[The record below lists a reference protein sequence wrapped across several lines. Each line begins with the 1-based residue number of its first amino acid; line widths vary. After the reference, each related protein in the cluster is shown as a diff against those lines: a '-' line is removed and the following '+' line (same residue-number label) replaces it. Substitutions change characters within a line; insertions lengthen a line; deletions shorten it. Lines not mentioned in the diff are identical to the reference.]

1 MARTRKKKSIK
12 KRKKAGRPEIKLKHP
27 LVFKD
32 TTRTIRKTKV
42 KTNKKSRTKSRQINK
57 YKLVERKVIQTLNF
71 GTETLNINKA
81 PHTIG
86 GAIQDDI
93 NFMNSEAAF
102 DFFLKNSKATLFNA
116 SSLSGRIM
124 HLRLKDGFTSPYTSY
139 DRNTFLKLETG
150 NIKDLIVKFMI
161 VSESAYRDFIT
172 TLPESKQQL
181 NIVTKSSI
189 LKEYI
194 IQNKIA
200 CITANDDKY
209 NKYLMGT
216 PYNIYSNI
224 RNLTEDNTKKYIE
237 LLKNLNNVPGKDYYN
252 DWKEF
257 YEIPIQEPDEYKIC
271 MIAMTMVKGEIGDK
285 LLDKPVYNLW
295 DYTLDKSFGNMN
307 LSNSPV
313 KKYFDNPTI
322 TRETADLL
330 LRDDR
335 SFIEKMI
342 RTKQKPDLTTLKGLF
357 HIYSPYIAIIYSVLR
372 ITALTGFLHLDLHR
386 DNYFIVKENTDFFE
400 LSRVVIIDWGQVY
413 ELVQRHKEKYKKLW
427 EEENFTKLLKN
438 IIEQLESFNK
448 RQRNNTFHTITTFYN
463 IIGQE
468 NTIILLTLYHNES
481 KKRSDYYDKKIEA
494 LWSKDKLPMEL
505 SIARLEETLDKKGKE
520 YGSMHLNLLMK
531 HGYVA
536 RREKS
541 SQE

>member
-1 MARTRKKKSIK
+1 MARTRKKKAIK
-12 KRKKAGRPEIKLKHP
+12 KRKKAGRPEIKLKP
-27 LVFKD
+27 SLVFKD

-71 GTETLNINKA
+71 GTEILNINKV
-81 PHTIG
+81 PNTIG
-86 GAIQDDI
+86 GAIQDDV
-93 NFMNSEAAF
+93 NFTSSEAAF
-102 DFFLKNSKATLFNA
+102 DFFWKNSKATLFNTY
-116 SSLSGRIM
+116 SLSGRIM

-161 VSESAYRDFIT
+161 VSESAYKNFII
-172 TLPESKQQL
+172 TLPESKQEL
-181 NIVTKSSI
+181 NILAETSI

-224 RNLTEDNTKKYIE
+224 RDLTEDNTKKYVD
-237 LLKNLNNVPGKDYYN
+237 LLKNLNNDPGKDYYN

-257 YEIPIQEPDEYKIC
+257 YDIAIQEPEEYKIC
-271 MIAMTMVKGEIGDK
+271 MIAMTMIEGEIGDK
-285 LLDKPVYNLW
+285 LLEKPVYNIW
-295 DYTLDKSFGNMN
+295 DYTLDKSFGSMN

-313 KKYFDNPTI
+313 DKYFDNPTI

-342 RTKQKPDLTTLKGLF
+342 RTKKEPNLTSLKGLF
-357 HIYSPYIAIIYSVLR
+357 HIYSPYIGIIYSVLR

-400 LSRVVIIDWGQVY
+400 LNRVVIIDWGQVY
-413 ELVQRHKEKYKKLW
+413 ELVERHKEKYKKLW

-438 IIEQLESFNK
+438 ILEQLESFNK
-448 RQRNNTFHTITTFYN
+448 RQRNNTYHTITLFYN
-463 IIGQE
+463 TIGKE
-468 NTIILLTLYHNES
+468 NTIILLRLYHNES
-481 KKRSDYYDKKIEA
+481 KKRSDYYNKKIEA
-494 LWSKDKLPMEL
+494 LWSKDKLPMVL
-505 SIARLEETLDKKGKE
+505 SIARLEETLDRKEKE
-520 YGSMHLNLLMK
+520 YGSMHLNLMMQY
-531 HGYVA
+531 GYVT
-536 RREKS
+536 RRKES
-541 SQE
+541 SRE